1 MDAGTPRTVRAP
13 RGPEL
18 TCRGWLQEAALRMLM
33 NNLDPEV
40 AEAPDKL
47 VVYGGTGKAARSW
60 EDFDRIVET
69 LKRLGDEET
78 MLVQSGRV
86 VGVFPTHRMAP
97 RVLIANSLLVP
108 EWGTWDEFRRLEA
121 LGLTMYGQM
130 TAGSWIYI
138 GTQGIVQG
146 TYETFAAIADQR
158 FGGSLTGRLVLT
170 AGLGGM
176 GGAQPLAVT
185 LNGGVALCIE
195 VDGEHIDRRIRERY
209 LDERIDDLD
218 EAIARVEQARTDG
231 EAVSVGVL
239 GNAAEVLPELLER
252 GFAPDVVTDQTSA
265 HDPLVGYIP
274 QGFSVEGAED
284 LREVH
289 PDRYIDLA
297 RQSIVRHVQ
306 AMIEFKARGAEV
318 FDYGN
323 ALRTE
328 ARTGGLQNAFDY
340 PGFVE
345 AYVRPLFCRGI
356 GPFRWAALSGDP
368 ADIAVTDQAMRELF
382 PDNERLQRW
391 LDGAQQ
397 RIAFQG
403 LPARIC
409 WIGHGDRH
417 RAGLRFNELVA
428 SGEVSAPIVIGRDHL
443 DSGSVASPYRE
454 TEGMRD
460 GSDAIADWPVL
471 NAMLNVASGAA
482 WVALHHGG
490 GVGIGRSIHSG
501 AQVVA
506 DGTEEGALRLERVLW
521 NDPGTG
527 VMRHAHA
534 GYDIAIDAARS
545 GGLDLPGVTG

>member
-13 RGPEL
+13 HGPEL

-33 NNLDPEV
+33 NNLDPDV
-40 AEAPDKL
+40 AEDPDRL

-69 LKRLGDEET
+69 LRRLGDEET

-138 GTQGIVQG
+138 GSQGIVQG

-158 FGGSLTGRLVLT
+158 FGGTLKGRLVLT

-185 LNGGVALCIE
+185 LNGGVALCVE

-209 LDERIDDLD
+209 LDERIDDLG
-218 EAIARVEQARTDG
+218 EAVARAEEARASG
-231 EAVSVGVL
+231 EAVSIGVL

-252 GFAPDVVTDQTSA
+252 GFLPDIVTDQTSA

-274 QGFSVEGAED
+274 QGFSVDGAED

-368 ADIAVTDQAMRELF
+368 NDIAVTDQAMRELF

-506 DGTEEGALRLERVLW
+506 DGTEEGALRVERVLW

>member
-1 MDAGTPRTVRAP
+1 MSEAPPVVRAP
-13 RGPEL
+13 RGTEL
-18 TCRGWLQEAALRMLM
+18 TCKGWLQEAALRMLM
-33 NNLDPEV
+33 NNLDPDV
-40 AEAPDKL
+40 AEAPEKL

-60 EDFDRIVET
+60 PDFHQIVAT
-69 LKRLGDEET
+69 LKRLENDET
-78 MLVQSGRV
+78 MLVQSGRA
-86 VGVFPTHRMAP
+86 VGVFRTHELAP
-97 RVLIANSLLVP
+97 RVLLANSLLVP
-108 EWGTWDEFRRLEA
+108 EWGTWEEFRRLEA
-121 LGLTMYGQM
+121 MGLTMYGQM

-138 GTQGIVQG
+138 GSQGIVQG
-146 TYETFAAIADQR
+146 TYETFAAIAEQR
-158 FGGSLTGRLVLT
+158 FGGTLKGRIVLT

-195 VDGEHIDRRIRERY
+195 IDSDHIDRRIRERY
-209 LDERIDDLD
+209 CDERYDDID
-218 EAIARVEQARTDG
+218 EAIARAEEARRSG
-231 EAVSVGVL
+231 EAVSIGLL
-239 GNAAEVLPELLER
+239 GNAAEVLPALLER
-252 GFAPDVVTDQTSA
+252 NFLPDIVTDQTSA

-274 QGFSVEGAED
+274 VGFSVEGAED

-289 PDRYIDLA
+289 PDKYIDLA
-297 RQSIVRHVQ
+297 RLSIVRHVQ

-328 ARTGGLQNAFDY
+328 ARTGGLTNAFDY

-368 ADIAVTDQAMRELF
+368 NDIAVTDNAMRELF

-391 LDGAQQ
+391 LDGAQEK
-397 RIAFQG
+397 IAFQG

-428 SGEVSAPIVIGRDHL
+428 SGEVSAPLVIGRDHL

-454 TEGMRD
+454 TEGMMD

-506 DGTEEGALRLERVLW
+506 DGTEEGAFRVERVLW

-534 GYDIAIDAARS
+534 GYDIAKQAAKS
-545 GGLDLPGVTG
+545 GGLDLPGITT